1 MHLYVRV
8 CINKITF
15 SDIQLV
21 QDVLVGCDGITAKVL
36 KLSCNVIILEP
47 LCHVLNLSLSNGYF
61 PDELKIAEVI
71 PVFKS
76 GDAMKLINYRLVSML
91 SVFSKLLEQIMYN
104 RLNSFIQKQNILYKY
119 QFGFRVKHSTDSA
132 LITLVDKILTTWE
145 KEECMLVLFLDLS
158 KAFDCVNHDILLRK
172 LYIYIYIWNSW
183 CCVTMVYY
191 LLEG

>member
-1 MHLYVRV
+1 MYV
-8 CINKITF
+8 
-15 SDIQLV
+15 
-21 QDVLVGCDGITAKVL
+21 
-36 KLSCNVIILEP
+36 ILEP

-172 LYIYIYIWNSW
+172 LYIYIYMEFVVLCYNG
-183 CCVTMVYY
+183 
-191 LLEG
+191 LLPT